1 MLQIQHIK
9 KEYRTGTLVQK
20 ALDDVSLNLRDNEFV
35 AILGPSGSGKTTLLN
50 IIGGLDRYDS
60 GDLII
65 NGIST
70 KKYKDR
76 DWDSYRNHTIG
87 FVFQSY
93 NLIPHQTVLANVELA
108 LTISGVSK
116 EVRRK
121 KAIAALEKVGL
132 GKQLHKRPSQMSG
145 GQMQRVA
152 IARALV
158 NDPEI
163 LLADEPTGALDSDT
177 SIQVMDLL
185 QEVAK
190 ERLVVMVTH
199 NPELAELYANGQMT
213 GFNSGDIP
221 MTDGFGTGRYI
232 MLLEGPWKTAEMA
245 GAYPDFEYGMCEMPA
260 GEAGS
265 ISVLGGE
272 DIAMFNTEN
281 KEGAWEFMK
290 FMTSEWAQEQMAQ
303 VGQIPVNTTALESDT
318 VAEQDYAPFLEAIT
332 TAKARPPVASWS
344 DIDSALTNAMTDI
357 IVNGAD
363 VQSTL
368 DALAGEV
375 DKLLAS

>member
-50 IIGGLDRYDS
+50 IIGGLARYDS

-163 LLADEPTGALDSDT
+163 LLADEPTSMIDACSRATILDMLLKLRDEINMTIIFITHDIGLAYYVSDN
-177 SIQVMDLL
+177 V
-185 QEVAK
+185 
-190 ERLVVMVTH
+190 
-199 NPELAELYANGQMT
+199 
-213 GFNSGDIP
+213 
-221 MTDGFGTGRYI
+221 YI
-232 MLLEGPWKTAEMA
+232 MEHGKFVESGPAEEVILPPTA
-245 GAYPDFEYGMCEMPA
+245 AYTKRL
-260 GEAGS
+260 
-265 ISVLGGE
+265 ISDVPKIYEPWDL
-272 DIAMFNTEN
+272 
-281 KEGAWEFMK
+281 
-290 FMTSEWAQEQMAQ
+290 
-303 VGQIPVNTTALESDT
+303 TT
-318 VAEQDYAPFLEAIT
+318 V
-332 TAKARPPVASWS
+332 
-344 DIDSALTNAMTDI
+344 
-357 IVNGAD
+357 
-363 VQSTL
+363 
-368 DALAGEV
+368 
-375 DKLLAS
+375 

>member
-93 NLIPHQTVLANVELA
+93 NLIPHQTILANVELA

-121 KAIAALEKVGL
+121 KAIAALDKVGL

-163 LLADEPTGALDSDT
+163 LLADEPTSMIDACSRATILDMLLKLRDEINMTIIFITHDIGLAYYVSDN
-177 SIQVMDLL
+177 V
-185 QEVAK
+185 
-190 ERLVVMVTH
+190 
-199 NPELAELYANGQMT
+199 
-213 GFNSGDIP
+213 
-221 MTDGFGTGRYI
+221 YI
-232 MLLEGPWKTAEMA
+232 MEHGKFVESGPAEEVILHPTA
-245 GAYPDFEYGMCEMPA
+245 AYTKRL
-260 GEAGS
+260 
-265 ISVLGGE
+265 ISDVPKIYEPWDL
-272 DIAMFNTEN
+272 
-281 KEGAWEFMK
+281 
-290 FMTSEWAQEQMAQ
+290 
-303 VGQIPVNTTALESDT
+303 TT
-318 VAEQDYAPFLEAIT
+318 V
-332 TAKARPPVASWS
+332 
-344 DIDSALTNAMTDI
+344 
-357 IVNGAD
+357 
-363 VQSTL
+363 
-368 DALAGEV
+368 
-375 DKLLAS
+375 

>member
-9 KEYRTGTLVQK
+9 KEYRTGSLVQK

-108 LTISGVSK
+108 LTISGVGK
-116 EVRRK
+116 EERRK
-121 KAIAALEKVGL
+121 RAVDALEKVGL
-132 GKQLHKRPSQMSG
+132 GQQLHKKPNQMSG

-163 LLADEPTGALDSDT
+163 LLADEPTGALDSHSSQMLLST
-177 SIQVMDLL
+177 IQSINEQLRATIL
-185 QEVAK
+185 
-190 ERLVVMVTH
+190 MVTH
-199 NPELAELYANGQMT
+199 DAFTASYANRILFLKDGEIFMELRKGNDSRSAFFDKILNVLTMIGGGQ
-213 GFNSGDIP
+213 SHV
-221 MTDGFGTGRYI
+221 
-232 MLLEGPWKTAEMA
+232 
-245 GAYPDFEYGMCEMPA
+245 C
-260 GEAGS
+260 
-265 ISVLGGE
+265 
-272 DIAMFNTEN
+272 
-281 KEGAWEFMK
+281 
-290 FMTSEWAQEQMAQ
+290 
-303 VGQIPVNTTALESDT
+303 
-318 VAEQDYAPFLEAIT
+318 
-332 TAKARPPVASWS
+332 
-344 DIDSALTNAMTDI
+344 
-357 IVNGAD
+357 
-363 VQSTL
+363 
-368 DALAGEV
+368 
-375 DKLLAS
+375 

>member
-163 LLADEPTGALDSDT
+163 LLADEPTSMIDACSRATILDMLLKLRDEINMTIIFITHDIGLAYYVSDN
-177 SIQVMDLL
+177 V
-185 QEVAK
+185 
-190 ERLVVMVTH
+190 
-199 NPELAELYANGQMT
+199 
-213 GFNSGDIP
+213 
-221 MTDGFGTGRYI
+221 YI
-232 MLLEGPWKTAEMA
+232 MEHGKFVESGPAEEVILHPTA
-245 GAYPDFEYGMCEMPA
+245 AYTKRL
-260 GEAGS
+260 
-265 ISVLGGE
+265 ISDVPKIYEPWDL
-272 DIAMFNTEN
+272 
-281 KEGAWEFMK
+281 
-290 FMTSEWAQEQMAQ
+290 
-303 VGQIPVNTTALESDT
+303 TT
-318 VAEQDYAPFLEAIT
+318 V
-332 TAKARPPVASWS
+332 
-344 DIDSALTNAMTDI
+344 
-357 IVNGAD
+357 
-363 VQSTL
+363 
-368 DALAGEV
+368 
-375 DKLLAS
+375 

>member
-163 LLADEPTGALDSDT
+163 LLADEPTSMIDACSRATILDMLLKLRDEINMTIIFITHDIGLAYYVSDN
-177 SIQVMDLL
+177 V
-185 QEVAK
+185 
-190 ERLVVMVTH
+190 
-199 NPELAELYANGQMT
+199 
-213 GFNSGDIP
+213 
-221 MTDGFGTGRYI
+221 YI
-232 MLLEGPWKTAEMA
+232 MEHGKFVESGPAEEVILHPTA
-245 GAYPDFEYGMCEMPA
+245 AYTKRL
-260 GEAGS
+260 
-265 ISVLGGE
+265 IS
-272 DIAMFNTEN
+272 
-281 KEGAWEFMK
+281 
-290 FMTSEWAQEQMAQ
+290 
-303 VGQIPVNTTALESDT
+303 
-318 VAEQDYAPFLEAIT
+318 
-332 TAKARPPVASWS
+332 
-344 DIDSALTNAMTDI
+344 
-357 IVNGAD
+357 D
-363 VQSTL
+363 VP
-368 DALAGEV
+368 
-375 DKLLAS
+375 KI

>member
-50 IIGGLDRYDS
+50 IIGGLDRYDN

-121 KAIAALEKVGL
+121 KAIAALDKVGL
-132 GKQLHKRPSQMSG
+132 GKQIHKRPSQMSG

-163 LLADEPTGALDSDT
+163 LLADEPTSMIDACSRATILDMLLKLRDEINMTIIFITHDIGLAYYVSDN
-177 SIQVMDLL
+177 V
-185 QEVAK
+185 
-190 ERLVVMVTH
+190 
-199 NPELAELYANGQMT
+199 
-213 GFNSGDIP
+213 
-221 MTDGFGTGRYI
+221 YI
-232 MLLEGPWKTAEMA
+232 MEHGKFVESGPAEEVILRPTA
-245 GAYPDFEYGMCEMPA
+245 AYTKRL
-260 GEAGS
+260 
-265 ISVLGGE
+265 ISDAPKIYEPWDL
-272 DIAMFNTEN
+272 
-281 KEGAWEFMK
+281 
-290 FMTSEWAQEQMAQ
+290 
-303 VGQIPVNTTALESDT
+303 TT
-318 VAEQDYAPFLEAIT
+318 V
-332 TAKARPPVASWS
+332 
-344 DIDSALTNAMTDI
+344 
-357 IVNGAD
+357 
-363 VQSTL
+363 
-368 DALAGEV
+368 
-375 DKLLAS
+375 

>member
-93 NLIPHQTVLANVELA
+93 NLIPHQTILANVELA

-152 IARALV
+152 IARALAMQPKV
-158 NDPEI
+158 MLFDEATAALDPEMVGDV
-163 LLADEPTGALDSDT
+163 L
-177 SIQVMDLL
+177 
-185 QEVAK
+185 EVI
-190 ERLVVMVTH
+190 R
-199 NPELAELYANGQMT
+199 ELAEDGMT
-213 GFNSGDIP
+213 MVLVTHEMGFAREVATRVTF
-221 MTDGFGTGRYI
+221 TDAGVIEEEGTPDEIFNHPKSER
-232 MLLEGPWKTAEMA
+232 LKT
-245 GAYPDFEYGMCEMPA
+245 FL
-260 GEAGS
+260 S
-265 ISVLGGE
+265 KVL
-272 DIAMFNTEN
+272 
-281 KEGAWEFMK
+281 
-290 FMTSEWAQEQMAQ
+290 
-303 VGQIPVNTTALESDT
+303 
-318 VAEQDYAPFLEAIT
+318 
-332 TAKARPPVASWS
+332 
-344 DIDSALTNAMTDI
+344 
-357 IVNGAD
+357 
-363 VQSTL
+363 
-368 DALAGEV
+368 
-375 DKLLAS
+375 